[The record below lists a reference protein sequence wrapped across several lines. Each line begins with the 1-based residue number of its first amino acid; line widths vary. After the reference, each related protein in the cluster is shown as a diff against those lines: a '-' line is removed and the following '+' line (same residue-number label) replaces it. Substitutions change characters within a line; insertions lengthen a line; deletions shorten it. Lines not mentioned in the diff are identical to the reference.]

1 MKDNKNRPVYL
12 NLFRIHMPVGAVVS
26 ITHRLS
32 GIVLALLIP
41 VSIYFLELS
50 LRDAQGY
57 QQLQRLLESGIA
69 KALVIIAVLALVHHL
84 LSGIRV
90 LLIDIDIGVQRR
102 SGRRGAWLVVAGDAV
117 VVLAL
122 VGMLL

>member
-41 VSIYFLELS
+41 VGTHFLELS
-50 LRDAQGY
+50 LRDAQGF
-57 QQLQRLLESGIA
+57 QQLRHLWESGIA
-69 KALVIIAVLALVHHL
+69 KAAVIVAVLGLVHHL

-90 LLIDIDIGVQRR
+90 LLIDVDIGAQLRG
-102 SGRRGAWLVVAGDAV
+102 GRRGAWLVVAGDVV
-117 VVLAL
+117 VVLVL

>member
-1 MKDNKNRPVYL
+1 MKDNKNRPVFL
-12 NLFRIHMPVGAVVS
+12 NLLRIHMPVGAVVS

-41 VSIYFLELS
+41 VSTYFLELS

-57 QQLQRLLESGIA
+57 QQLQRVLESGVA
-69 KALVIIAVLALVHHL
+69 KAAVIIAVLGLVHHL

-90 LLIDIDIGVQRR
+90 LLIDIDIGAQRH
-102 SGRRGAWLVVAGDAV
+102 SGRRGAWLVAAGDAV
-117 VVLAL
+117 TVLLL